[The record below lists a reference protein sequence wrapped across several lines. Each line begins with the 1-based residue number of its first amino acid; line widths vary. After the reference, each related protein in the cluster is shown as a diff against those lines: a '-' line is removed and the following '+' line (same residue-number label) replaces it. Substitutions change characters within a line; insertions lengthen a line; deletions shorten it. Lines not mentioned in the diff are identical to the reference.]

1 MLFAYIGRTQGATM
15 LINYFFGT
23 IVNGAFAI
31 AYQIENYVIM
41 LVNNLSTAS
50 EPQITQSYSSG
61 DIKRSFNLAKKISEY
76 SIYVMLI
83 IVFPLNIGL
92 EFILQLWLGEIPQGS
107 LILCRWILVSLFVRS
122 LTSGIPHNTSN
133 W

>member
-1 MLFAYIGRTQGATM
+1 MSLYKEILVFNNYTALGAFAYIGRTQGATM

-61 DIKRSFNLAKKISEY
+61 DIKRSFNLAKK
-76 SIYVMLI
+76 
-83 IVFPLNIGL
+83 
-92 EFILQLWLGEIPQGS
+92 
-107 LILCRWILVSLFVRS
+107 LV
-122 LTSGIPHNTSN
+122 NTAFM
-133 W
+133 